1 MRGVRTIARMK
12 PTSSSPGLRALSAS
26 LREVREAR
34 KYGLRE
40 LSRAL
45 EIDPRLLSQWELGIR
60 VPPVEEVARILGYLR
75 VDRAT
80 TTRILFLATHAK
92 EPNWL
97 DSNPVDL
104 PAALTGVMQCE
115 RSASLITNWS
125 PLVIPGLLQTPDYA
139 RALLVASDIK
149 LAEAD
154 ARLVVRL
161 ERQRILSRRE
171 PVRLQAIIS
180 ELAIREVVGEA
191 DIMSD
196 QVDHLL
202 TLAVTSNISL
212 RIVPAD
218 VGYHHGK
225 LGMFTLYDFASEPS
239 IVLLEHLHASA
250 FLNELEAIAGYR
262 KLVKLLQGKALSE
275 DASQALLREAAR

>member
-12 PTSSSPGLRALSAS
+12 PTASSPGLRALSAS

-34 KYGLRE
+34 KFGLRE
-40 LSRAL
+40 LARAL
-45 EIDPRLLSQWELGIR
+45 EIDPRLLSQWELGLR

-80 TTRILFLATHAK
+80 TQRILFLATHAK

-104 PAALTGVMQCE
+104 PAALTAVIQCE
-115 RSASLITNWS
+115 RTASLITNWS

-139 RALLVASDIK
+139 RALLTASEIRP
-149 LAEAD
+149 AEAD

-180 ELAIREVVGEA
+180 ELAIREVVGDE

-196 QVDHLL
+196 QIDHLL
-202 TLAVTSNISL
+202 ASTATSNISV
-212 RIVPAD
+212 RVVPAD
-218 VGYHHGK
+218 VGYHQGK
-225 LGMFTLYDFASEPS
+225 LGMFTLFNFATDPS
-239 IVLLEHLHASA
+239 IVYIEHHHASA
-250 FLNELEAIAGYR
+250 FINEPDATASYR
-262 KLVKLLQGKALSE
+262 KLVKVLQDKALAE
-275 DASQALLREAAR
+275 EASQALLREAAR